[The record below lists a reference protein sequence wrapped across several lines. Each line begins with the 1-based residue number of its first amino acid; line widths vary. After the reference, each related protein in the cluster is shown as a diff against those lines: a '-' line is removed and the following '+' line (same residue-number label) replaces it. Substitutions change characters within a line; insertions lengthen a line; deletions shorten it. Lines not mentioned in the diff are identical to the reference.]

1 MNTDFTG
8 RTENF
13 GANYADVTASFE
25 DNYVVNGAE
34 EGDTYTYAPVVELY
48 APVQAVNLPSGTD
61 RVDYN
66 TYGGPQQMTAGGV
79 VNVNVIK
86 KQNTTTG
93 NTWTFDGKDYNYY
106 YVALDVTKLDLPDG
120 YEVAKVRAW
129 RKIDSQYLGEKPGG
143 GYEGRLDL
151 DANGEYM
158 FVEHA
163 SCAAGEELGS
173 AAPNGIFEGTFGAE
187 TLSAG
192 ETIPM
197 EFTVRIYFTKSV
209 SGSKAADPNGDYYI
223 AEYTNSDALTN
234 DIPTSI
240 NGVDSYRN
248 VISEK
253 YYNPAGIESD
263 TPFKGVNI
271 VVTRYSDGS
280 TSTVKVLK

>member
-1 MNTDFTG
+1 
-8 RTENF
+8 
-13 GANYADVTASFE
+13 
-25 DNYVVNGAE
+25 
-34 EGDTYTYAPVVELY
+34 
-48 APVQAVNLPSGTD
+48 
-61 RVDYN
+61 
-66 TYGGPQQMTAGGV
+66 
-79 VNVNVIK
+79 
-86 KQNTTTG
+86 
-93 NTWTFDGKDYNYY
+93 
-106 YVALDVTKLDLPDG
+106 
-120 YEVAKVRAW
+120 
-129 RKIDSQYLGEKPGG
+129 
-143 GYEGRLDL
+143 
-151 DANGEYM
+151 M

-197 EFTVRIYFTKSV
+197 DFVVRVYFTKSV
-209 SGSKAADPNGDYYI
+209 SGSKAADPNGEYYI
-223 AEYTNSDALTN
+223 AEITISDELTN

-240 NGVDSYRN
+240 NGVDAYRQ
-248 VISEK
+248 VVSEK